1 MVDLTPWPKISGNKG
16 NMGRNT
22 IIACFMVMYADD
34 DDDDD
39 NDSRGGDDDDDDL
52 RAVSLL
58 FTTVI

>member
-1 MVDLTPWPKISGNKG
+1 
-16 NMGRNT
+16 
-22 IIACFMVMYADD
+22 MYADD

-58 FTTVI
+58 FTTVIWQIGITD